1 MIMGTSEFTY
11 YVKDIIVKNRKVQEK
26 VFSGD
31 QQAAMGAFMQG
42 KVKFSGDMGLG
53 QKLGSVFKAPE

>member
-1 MIMGTSEFTY
+1 M
-11 YVKDIIVKNRKVQEK
+11 EK

-53 QKLGSVFKAPE
+53 QKLGSVFKAPEYCYEMHIIVF

>member
-1 MIMGTSEFTY
+1 
-11 YVKDIIVKNRKVQEK
+11 
-26 VFSGD
+26 
-31 QQAAMGAFMQG
+31 MQG